1 MKNPKERFL
10 NEGGK
15 IYSQTKKI
23 EEAKRN
29 MLECEDTAINVQR
42 ELHKNTGTLE
52 KAIKNVLLINY
63 SPSSN

>member
-15 IYSQTKKI
+15 VYSQTKKI
-23 EEAKRN
+23 EEAKKN
-29 MLECEDTAINVQR
+29 MLECEDTAINIQR

-52 KAIKNVLLINY
+52 KAIKNVIKRTLIIF
-63 SPSSN
+63 